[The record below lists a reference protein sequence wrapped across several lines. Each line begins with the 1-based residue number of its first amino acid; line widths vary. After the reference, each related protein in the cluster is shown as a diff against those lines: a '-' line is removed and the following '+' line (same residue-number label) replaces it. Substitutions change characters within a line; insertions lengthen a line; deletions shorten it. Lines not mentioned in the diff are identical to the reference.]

1 MNPVPEV
8 ILKLIWGKC
17 LAHLKDPYIFNNMNL
32 RWSRHHQSRETVV
45 QSILRVVQNPGRRE
59 AGSIGRRVHL
69 FRIVSGFIGVLLV
82 LQLFR
87 LQVLDHRFYA
97 ALASGQHDIYQDLFP
112 ERGEIFVAEQNGELF
127 PVAVNRD
134 LTLVWADLRAVDNP
148 TRAAKVLAEILG
160 LNELELKTKL
170 SRTDDPYEPIAHLV
184 SDEQVTSIKQYELS
198 GIGFRPEETRV
209 YPERGFG
216 GQVLGFLG
224 LNENGERL
232 GRYGLEGFYNEL
244 LRGAQGFLRGE
255 RDPAGRLI
263 AVAGR
268 AFEPAKDGA
277 DLILTIDRRLQFFV
291 CEKLREAVEWHGADG
306 GSVVVLN
313 PKNGAVLA
321 MCGAPDFDPNIYRE
335 VENAAIYNNPAL
347 FYDYEPGS
355 VFKAITMA
363 AALDT
368 DAVGPQTT
376 YVDEGLAQIGSHTI
390 RNSDNKSYGV
400 QTMTRVLE
408 QSLNT
413 GAIFAMRE
421 TGQQSFKSYVER
433 FGFGEAAGIDLQS
446 EVSGNTGALNE
457 KGEIYFA
464 TASFGQGI
472 TVTPLQLVSA
482 FASIAN
488 GGQLMR
494 PYVVRAV
501 REKDGVM
508 REIRP
513 EIRRQVVSERTAK
526 LLSAML
532 TSVVERGHGKRAGVP
547 GYYIAGK
554 TGTAQIPKKDGPG
567 YEPGAHIG
575 SFIGFGPVEDPVF
588 AMAVR
593 IDRPRDVQFAESSAA
608 PLFGKIAQFLL
619 QYYGIPPTRN
629 E

>member
-1 MNPVPEV
+1 MH
-8 ILKLIWGKC
+8 LI
-17 LAHLKDPYIFNNMNL
+17 
-32 RWSRHHQSRETVV
+32 
-45 QSILRVVQNPGRRE
+45 
-59 AGSIGRRVHL
+59 
-69 FRIVSGFIGVLLV
+69 RIASGLLGVLLV

-87 LQVLDHRFYA
+87 LQVIDHRFYA
-97 ALASGQHDIYQDLFP
+97 ALASGQHDIYQELFP
-112 ERGEIFVAEQNGELF
+112 DRGEIFVQERGGTLF
-127 PVAVNRD
+127 PVAVNRN

-148 TRAAKVLAEILG
+148 TRAAKVLAEVLG
-160 LNELELKTKL
+160 LDELELKTKL
-170 SRTDDPYEPIAHLV
+170 SRTDDPYEPIAHFV
-184 SDEQVTSIKQYELS
+184 SDEQVASIKQHELL
-198 GIGFRPEETRV
+198 GIGFRPEDTRI

-216 GQVLGFLG
+216 GHVLGFLG
-224 LNENGERL
+224 SNESGERV
-232 GRYGLEGFYNEL
+232 GRYGLEGFYDEL
-244 LRGAQGFLRGE
+244 LRGVQGFLRGE

-277 DLILTIDRRLQFFV
+277 DLILTIDRRLQFFA
-291 CEKLREAVEWHGADG
+291 CEKLREAVQWHGARG

-313 PKNGAVLA
+313 PKTGAVLA
-321 MCGAPDFDPNIYRE
+321 MCGAPDFDPNTYRE
-335 VENAAIYNNPAL
+335 VEDVAFYNNPAL
-347 FYDYEPGS
+347 FVDYEPGS

-376 YVDEGLAQIGSHTI
+376 YVDEGRVEIGPHTI
-390 RNSDNKSYGV
+390 KNSDNKSYGT
-400 QTMTRVLE
+400 QTMTEVLE

-413 GAIFAMRE
+413 GAIFAMRK
-421 TGQQSFKSYVER
+421 TGQQSFKSSVER
-433 FGFGEAAGIDLQS
+433 FGFGEMAGIDVQS
-446 EVSGNTGALNE
+446 EVRGDVRALDE

-472 TVTPLQLVSA
+472 TVTPLQLASA
-482 FASIAN
+482 FAAIAN
-488 GGQLMR
+488 GGKLMQ
-494 PYVVRAV
+494 PYVVASV
-501 REKDGVM
+501 REEDGTL
-508 REIRP
+508 RETRP
-513 EIRRQVVSERTAK
+513 EIRRQVISERTAK

-532 TSVVERGHGKRAGVP
+532 VSVVERGHGKRAGVD

-575 SFIGFGPVEDPVF
+575 TFVGFGPVEDPVF

-619 QYYGIPPTRN
+619 QYYQIPPSRN
-629 E
+629 LE